1 MLRSSKRIRTT
12 HVGSLPRP
20 PDLVNLVR
28 AEQLN
33 GNPESER
40 VLAKAVR
47 ETVAMQ
53 HAAEIGRA
61 HV

>member
-33 GNPESER
+33 SNPESER
-40 VLAKAVR
+40 VLAEAVR